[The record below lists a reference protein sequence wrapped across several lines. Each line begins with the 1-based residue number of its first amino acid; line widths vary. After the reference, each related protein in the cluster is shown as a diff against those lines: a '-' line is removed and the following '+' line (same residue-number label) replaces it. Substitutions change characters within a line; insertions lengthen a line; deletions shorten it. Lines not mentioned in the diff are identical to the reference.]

1 MKLSPAT
8 KLNKNNFI
16 MKNLISLKIL
26 TPEKIVYEDMVSKID
41 VPTEDGEIGILPNHA
56 PLVSI
61 IKSGEIRISKENQNE
76 IIPLSINSGIIVV
89 KPSSIAQKIDTEI
102 IILASRSELAT
113 EIDIKRA
120 EEAYERAKKA
130 MEEPDKLSNIDFAKF
145 QALIDK
151 ELNRI
156 KVGKKYKK

>member
-8 KLNKNNFI
+8 KVNKNNFI

-130 MEEPDKLSNIDFAKF
+130 MEEPDKLSDIDFAKF

-156 KVGKKYKK
+156 KVGKKYRK

>member
-1 MKLSPAT
+1 
-8 KLNKNNFI
+8 

-102 IILASRSELAT
+102 IISSFTLR
-113 EIDIKRA
+113 I
-120 EEAYERAKKA
+120 
-130 MEEPDKLSNIDFAKF
+130 SN
-145 QALIDK
+145 
-151 ELNRI
+151 
-156 KVGKKYKK
+156 